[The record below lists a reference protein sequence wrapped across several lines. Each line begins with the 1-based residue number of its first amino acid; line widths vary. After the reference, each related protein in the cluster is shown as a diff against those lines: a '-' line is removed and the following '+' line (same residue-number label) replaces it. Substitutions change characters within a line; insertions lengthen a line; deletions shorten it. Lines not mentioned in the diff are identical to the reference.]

1 MTPHCAG
8 VIVSK
13 QRCQGNSIDVI
24 LDISKLERFSQWDT
38 LFIGANN
45 HKETNKKEI
54 QQKSQSLFQS
64 KKVLLWILMN
74 YIQIDICTCNY
85 ITNPL
90 NIYISLFN
98 LNNVHVNNDI

>member
-38 LFIGANN
+38 LFIGAKN
-45 HKETNKKEI
+45 HKETNKKENSTKEPI
-54 QQKSQSLFQS
+54 TFS
-64 KKVLLWILMN
+64 K
-74 YIQIDICTCNY
+74 
-85 ITNPL
+85 
-90 NIYISLFN
+90 
-98 LNNVHVNNDI
+98 